1 MKSALKLF
9 SFFFLLA
16 CLQPATAQEAAETI
30 APPAGPVVGHR
41 HLVLNGEATRS
52 VWGFDVYKVRLYVHE
67 IMRDA
72 EKILGSTKEP
82 KRIEIVLQRDV
93 SEEQFSSTVQQNI
106 DNNFSDEEKVHYAGE
121 LKSFI
126 GCFDNGNGLHEGSV
140 ITIDHIPSEG
150 MVVELDGR
158 TLDTIPG
165 EDFYHAILRL
175 WIGKPL
181 QKSIRE
187 GLVGTAD

>member
-1 MKSALKLF
+1 MRKTLRLF
-9 SFFFLLA
+9 SFA
-16 CLQPATAQEAAETI
+16 CLIVCLSAAYAQETAETI
-30 APPAGPVVGHR
+30 APSSGPIIGHR
-41 HLVLNGEATRS
+41 HLVLNGEAIRS

-72 EKILGSTKEP
+72 GQILGSKKEP
-82 KRIEIVLQRDV
+82 KRIEIVLQREV

-106 DNNFSDEEKVHYAGE
+106 DNNFSDEEKAHYAGE
-121 LKSFI
+121 LKSFL

-140 ITIDHIPSEG
+140 ITIDHVPSEG
-150 MVVELDGR
+150 MVVKLDAK

-165 EDFYHAILRL
+165 ADFYHAILRL

-181 QKSIRE
+181 QKSIKE
-187 GLVGTAD
+187 GLVGTED